1 MSESA
6 LGRREA
12 IASRRGGDLQVWDP
26 VVRLFHWGVVLC
38 CALNLF
44 LLPEGK
50 IAHRYVGYAALT
62 LIAVRVVWGFV
73 GTRHARFSDFV
84 RGPAAVARYLR
95 RFFTGR
101 AARHVGHNPAAG
113 WMMVLLM
120 LLLAA
125 VGISGWM
132 TTLDAFWGDEA
143 LEEIHE
149 LLANSIMILAG
160 VHALAAILESW
171 HFRENLIWSMVTG
184 RKKA

>member
-1 MSESA
+1 MPESA

-12 IASRRGGDLQVWDP
+12 IASRDGGDLRVWDP
-26 VVRLFHWGVVLC
+26 VVRIFHWGVVAC
-38 CALNLF
+38 CTLNLF

-50 IAHRYVGYAALT
+50 SAHRYVGYAALA
-62 LIAVRVVWGFV
+62 LIAIRLVWGFV
-73 GTRHARFSDFV
+73 GTRHARFGDFV

-95 RFFTGR
+95 QLLAGR
-101 AARHVGHNPAAG
+101 AERHVGHNPAAG

-120 LLLAA
+120 GLLAA

-132 TTLDAFWGDEA
+132 TTLDAFWGVEA
-143 LEEIHE
+143 LEEAHE
-149 LLANSIMILAG
+149 VLANLIMILAG

-171 HFRENLIWSMVTG
+171 HLKENLIWSMVTG